1 MALIKRAGHRYNQHN
16 TFFSTAVRPWAQNCI
31 ENVHQLKRVSQTPKC
46 ASCRQ
51 DPVQSNQDPLPVAYC
66 VLIKRSKRSKKKS
79 LVVFS
84 NGEVGVKNVYI
95 VYFYTCDGYDIFE
108 THA

>member
-1 MALIKRAGHRYNQHN
+1 MSHRH
-16 TFFSTAVRPWAQNCI
+16 QNAPVVDKI
-31 ENVHQLKRVSQTPKC
+31 R
-46 ASCRQ
+46 CRL
-51 DPVQSNQDPLPVAYC
+51 QSNQDPLPVAYC